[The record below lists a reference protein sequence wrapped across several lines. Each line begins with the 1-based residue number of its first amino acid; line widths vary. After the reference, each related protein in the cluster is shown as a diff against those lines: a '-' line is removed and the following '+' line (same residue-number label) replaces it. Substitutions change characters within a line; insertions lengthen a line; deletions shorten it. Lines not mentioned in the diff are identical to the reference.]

1 VRRSGQT
8 TGQCSFVRSRCFL
21 KQLDALSTLVA
32 LLLFVQNSVLLFCSS
47 KKGCENAAA
56 MVAQLWKDVNAAMG
70 FTEVMSYDL
79 LLTVRMLIGYAVIM
93 QWLHAR

>member
-1 VRRSGQT
+1 LSG
-8 TGQCSFVRSRCFL
+8 VACFF
-21 KQLDALSTLVA
+21 KKKKEAFSTLVA

-70 FTEVMSYDL
+70 FTEVVFL
-79 LLTVRMLIGYAVIM
+79 RLIAERVTKC
-93 QWLHAR
+93 